1 MITVYPI
8 DRDNE
13 IKVLELLENSK
24 GIYFKEIYLE
34 YLPYYAIL
42 AIARDLEKRGFT
54 TNNNGIID
62 ITEQGKEYLIELLN
76 SN

>member
-8 DRDNE
+8 DSNNE
-13 IKVLELLENSK
+13 IKVLELLKNSK
-24 GIYFKEIYLE
+24 GIYWKELYLDD
-34 YLPYYAIL
+34 LPFYAIV

-54 TNNNGIID
+54 TNIDGILD
-62 ITEQGKEYLIELLN
+62 ITEQGVGYLNQLLN